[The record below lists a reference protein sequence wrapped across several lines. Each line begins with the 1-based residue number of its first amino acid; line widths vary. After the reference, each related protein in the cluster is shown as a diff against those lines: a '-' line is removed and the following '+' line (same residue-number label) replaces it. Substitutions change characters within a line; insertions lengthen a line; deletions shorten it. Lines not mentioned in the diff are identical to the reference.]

1 MLELGT
7 GIWIILCS
15 SKNSFAQKQKKMK
28 NIMKQKQ
35 KISNITKQTKP
46 LKLLYMKSL
55 AFHQTHRK
63 WKHNVVTYFFH
74 KLFVKQIGLRV
85 WLTTH

>member
-1 MLELGT
+1 MPHLLSKISLQTQAKKTHKKSELRTMLELGT

-63 WKHNVVTYFFH
+63 
-74 KLFVKQIGLRV
+74 
-85 WLTTH
+85 